1 MPRRQNEPL
10 ELGVEEFEVLI
21 RLRNSTR
28 AEQRLVQRAGIIL
41 EAAAGGTAEE
51 IGRRVGVCTKSVY
64 KWIAR
69 YGQRREAEPK
79 AGVCGWLADAERVGA
94 PGRIEPLVWV
104 DLLALVTSEPRDSG
118 RPITHWTHREL
129 ADELVLTGRVE
140 SIAHTSVGRFLAE
153 GQFKPHRVRGW
164 MNRKH
169 DPQFDARAAELK
181 HLVVQATTHKPSVGA
196 KAEGGEAQ
204 AVPALHNSDPAP
216 LPGPTATQAQRPAQ
230 AVHEP
235 PREQIVASFDEKT
248 GMQAKE
254 RIAPDKPLRSGSPSK
269 LEFEYKRNGTLCL
282 FALMIVH
289 SGLIL
294 GATGSTRTN
303 QDTAEVLGA
312 FLEQLLGAGHKRID
326 LILDGLNTHWSVEL
340 VTRVARLCHL
350 ALPDAPQMRTGAGRR
365 AWLSDPT
372 HSIVFHFTPKHARW
386 LNPIECW
393 FGILVRKVLRRGS
406 FRSTTD
412 LQQQVAEFIAYYNE
426 KLAHPFKFKLWT
438 RPADAAQQQKPRK
451 ASSRRRVA

>member
-1 MPRRQNEPL
+1 MPRRSKEPL
-10 ELGVEEFEVLI
+10 ELDAEEFEDLM
-21 RLRNSTR
+21 RLRSSTR

-41 EAAAGGTAEE
+41 EAAAGGTAEQ
-51 IGRRVGVCTKSVY
+51 IGVRAGVCTKSVY
-64 KWIAR
+64 KWTAR
-69 YGQRREAEPK
+69 YCQRREAEPK
-79 AGVCGWLADAERVGA
+79 AGVRNWLADADRVGT
-94 PGRIEPLVWV
+94 PGNIEPEVWV

-129 ADELVLTGRVE
+129 ADELVVRRRVQ
-140 SIAHTSVGRFLAE
+140 SIAHTSVGRFLSH

-169 DPQFDARAAELK
+169 DPQFDARATEIK
-181 HLVVQATTHKPSVGA
+181 HLVVQATTHDGQTGA
-196 KAEGGEAQ
+196 VEPAVQQSPPAAQ
-204 AVPALHNSDPAP
+204 STKQAP
-216 LPGPTATQAQRPAQ
+216 RPA
-230 AVHEP
+230 AVQEP
-235 PREQIVASFDEKT
+235 PRQRVVASFDEKT

-254 RIAPDKPLRSGSPSK
+254 RIAADKPLRSGSPAK

-294 GATGSTRTN
+294 GCTGPTRTN
-303 QDTAEVLGA
+303 EDTAEVLGV
-312 FLEQLLGAGHKRID
+312 FLKQLLDAGHKRID

-340 VTRVARLCHL
+340 VELVARLCHL
-350 ALPDAPQMRTGAGRR
+350 PLPSARQMRTGTARR

-372 HSIVFHFTPKHARW
+372 HAIVFHFTPKHASW

-412 LQQQVAEFIAYYNE
+412 LAQQVAQFIAYYNE

-438 RPADAAQQQKPRK
+438 RPAAATPQQNPCRVT
-451 ASSRRRVA
+451 SRRPAA